1 MKTSA
6 SHAPAR
12 WLAASLLLAGA
23 ALAAV
28 PTASRADN
36 RAEGPPRPQAGHA
49 MPGAPGLP
57 GLPMQGPGMQR
68 MLQEVQATPE
78 QREQIRRI
86 TDAAAADMRSQHEAA
101 RGLQQRVGSLL
112 TGPTVDAAAAESL
125 RQQMMAQHDQA
136 SRRMMQ
142 VMLDIANVLTP
153 EQRQQLAERMARRAE
168 AGPRGEP
175 GGRPQHGG
183 PRGER
188 TPAS

>member
-6 SHAPAR
+6 SFAPVR
-12 WLAASLLLAGA
+12 WMAASLLLAGA
-23 ALAAV
+23 ALAAL
-28 PTASRADN
+28 PGASRADTP
-36 RAEGPPRPQAGHA
+36 ARPHAAHAMHPGHA
-49 MPGAPGLP
+49 GMP

-68 MLQEVQATPE
+68 MLDDVQATPE

-101 RGLQQRVGSLL
+101 RSLHQQVGSLL
-112 TGPTVDAAAAESL
+112 TGPTVDAAAAEAL

-168 AGPRGEP
+168 AGPRGGP
-175 GGRPQHGG
+175 AGHPQHGG